1 MDKSRLAALATGA
14 VLLAVVG
21 CIQHTDDYTVG
32 DSRTSNGLLALY
44 TFSEGSDTW
53 SEGVVYEQSGET
65 ETNLEILDP
74 DDWEREHWPF
84 EDFDEEE
91 GNDTG
96 DTPVEDDNL
105 RSVRWGD
112 DCDCMVFGG
121 GQLRGT
127 DAGRINNPISDN
139 HAFSIE
145 VWLEADRLDQD
156 GPARIITLSEDSG
169 ARNVMLGQRGTDLK
183 LRIRTEYSD
192 EGRAEY
198 SDEYRV
204 IEDVM
209 STRLEHFAV
218 TFDGGDVDVFRNG
231 DRVYSD
237 AVETDAELQQNQQ
250 GDGDDGSQQGDG
262 ESEDNPDGN
271 GDDSDDDSEDDND
284 NGDDPDDDS
293 EDSEDDGDAQ
303 RKPAAS
309 LGNWSTEYQL
319 RLGNEAHF
327 DRPWLGR
334 MHMAAIYDRALS
346 KRQIN
351 RHYSAGP
358 DAR

>member
-1 MDKSRLAALATGA
+1 MDKSRLAALATGV
-14 VLLAVVG
+14 VLVAAVVG

-44 TFSEGSDTW
+44 TFSEASDIW
-53 SEGVVYEQSGET
+53 SEGVVSEQSGET
-65 ETNLEILDP
+65 ETDLEILDP
-74 DDWEREHWPF
+74 DGWESEHWPF
-84 EDFDEEE
+84 EEHVDEEAANDNANNN
-91 GNDTG
+91 GDDTG
-96 DTPVEDDNL
+96 DDDNL
-105 RSVRWGD
+105 RSLRWGD
-112 DCDCMVFGG
+112 DCDCLVFGG

-209 STRLEHFAV
+209 STRLEHFAL

-237 AVETDAELQQNQQ
+237 AVESDDESQQDDP
-250 GDGDDGSQQGDG
+250 DGVDDGSQQGDG
-262 ESEDNPDGN
+262 ESEDDDG
-271 GDDSDDDSEDDND
+271 DDDDSEDD
-284 NGDDPDDDS
+284 GD
-293 EDSEDDGDAQ
+293 ESEDDESDPQ
-303 RKPAAS
+303 RHPAAS
-309 LGNWSTEYQL
+309 LDNWSTEHQL
-319 RLGNEAHF
+319 RLGNEADF
-327 DRPWLGR
+327 DRSWLGT
-334 MHMAAIYDRALS
+334 MHLAAIYDRALS
-346 KRQIN
+346 ERQIN

-358 DAR
+358 DG